1 MEEVSKQF
9 MTVLG
14 STGSIGVSTLAVVRE
29 NTNVQIYA
37 LTAHKNFDLLLA
49 QCLEFSPEYAVLV
62 DPVAADEFAKQLK
75 KLGSET
81 ECLQGTDAL
90 EKVSSDTKVTT
101 VMSAILGAAA
111 LNPTLAAARS
121 GKKILLANKESI
133 VMAGELLLREADLG
147 GSVIIPID
155 SEHNAI
161 FQCLP
166 PQSEGSG
173 DRQTCQV
180 KKIVLTASGGP
191 FLNASAS
198 QLASVS
204 PEQACNHPRWNMG
217 KKISVDSATLMNKAL
232 SLLKRAI
239 FLT

>member
-1 MEEVSKQF
+1 M
-9 MTVLG
+9 
-14 STGSIGVSTLAVVRE
+14 
-29 NTNVQIYA
+29 
-37 LTAHKNFDLLLA
+37 
-49 QCLEFSPEYAVLV
+49 
-62 DPVAADEFAKQLK
+62 
-75 KLGSET
+75 
-81 ECLQGTDAL
+81 QGTDAL

-133 VMAGELLLREADLG
+133 VMSGELLLREADLG

-180 KKIVLTASGGP
+180 KKIVLTA
-191 FLNASAS
+191 
-198 QLASVS
+198 
-204 PEQACNHPRWNMG
+204 
-217 KKISVDSATLMNKAL
+217 
-232 SLLKRAI
+232 
-239 FLT
+239 

>member
-37 LTAHKNFDLLLA
+37 LTAHKNFDMLLA

-101 VMSAILGAAA
+101 VMLAILGAAA

-133 VMAGELLLREADLG
+133 MMSGELLLRDRK
-147 GSVIIPID
+147 SV
-155 SEHNAI
+155 
-161 FQCLP
+161 
-166 PQSEGSG
+166 
-173 DRQTCQV
+173 V
-180 KKIVLTASGGP
+180 
-191 FLNASAS
+191 
-198 QLASVS
+198 
-204 PEQACNHPRWNMG
+204 
-217 KKISVDSATLMNKAL
+217 
-232 SLLKRAI
+232 
-239 FLT
+239 